1 MKYSTEGNSLFCSD
15 NFDGLRAN
23 GLAFSCRERAGLAF
37 KKRTISREAVGCN
50 AGLGDDRV
58 EKARVSRIC
67 LKQHA
72 VWHALGV
79 WLALEVERKANT
91 GFDQRQCPCAD
102 VANRVIQGLLVQ
114 GHDL

>member
-1 MKYSTEGNSLFCSD
+1 MQKTDVGTA
-15 NFDGLRAN
+15 LRCDLRGSGARPN